1 MSPLVAG
8 ESTLSFDYL
17 STERRS
23 ETFFEFTSFLARTK
37 IIKTL
42 ILLPRPLERMARKFF
57 RLPQCLIKQILHDL
71 LYIFLRQTLTPLST
85 HIWWRKSFLCGFFP
99 PSFPSRYSHGQ
110 LMLISRKGFWGENT
124 LVGIFHL
131 VNRQPATVSSLVASA
146 HKKSH
151 QLREIAC
158 LCSTIRC
165 RVFMLPVA
173 HAK

>member
-42 ILLPRPLERMARKFF
+42 ILLPRPLERMARTFF
-57 RLPQCLIKQILHDL
+57 RLPQCL

-158 LCSTIRC
+158 FCCFIRYLCSS
-165 RVFMLPVA
+165 LPMQI
-173 HAK
+173 K